1 MGLNFKIQL
10 RGNSLAV
17 QWLGLDILLDETP
30 SSIPGQG
37 TKIPQT
43 MQLGQKKKKRIQL
56 YVPPR
61 KDFCLELGMM

>member
-30 SSIPGQG
+30 SSIPGQV

-43 MQLGQKKKKRIQL
+43 MQLGQKKKKKEYSYMFHHERIFAL
-56 YVPPR
+56 S
-61 KDFCLELGMM
+61 